1 MSRET
6 PTLGHQSGNSCEP
19 DGELPA
25 GFEPLELL
33 DEEALQDL
41 GTLEE
46 GRVVGVVVAAVVE
59 HFGHVRHKLC
69 QLAVVTELQPAL
81 HGGQVWGTI

>member
-1 MSRET
+1 MET
-6 PTLGHQSGNSCEP
+6 PTLGHPSGIGCEQ
-19 DGELPA
+19 DEGLPA
-25 GFEPLELL
+25 CFEALELL

-41 GTLEE
+41 SALEE
-46 GRVVGVVVAAVVE
+46 GRVVGVVVAAIVK

-81 HGGQVWGTI
+81 HGGQVWRTP